1 MKYICTL
8 NVYSMSGSGE
18 FRQVFTVF
26 SILTMSIYTR
36 HSLRSGRE
44 THSAAT
50 LHCTRVTSNPH
61 VATCGWVVITQ
72 SNKSQFTVYNK
83 PLLLPGAH

>member
-44 THSAAT
+44 TPSAAA
-50 LHCTRVTSNPH
+50 LHWTRVTTNSH
-61 VATCGWVVITQ
+61 VATCVAGGCVITVVTAH
-72 SNKSQFTVYNK
+72 SNKS
-83 PLLLPGAH
+83 LLLPGTH